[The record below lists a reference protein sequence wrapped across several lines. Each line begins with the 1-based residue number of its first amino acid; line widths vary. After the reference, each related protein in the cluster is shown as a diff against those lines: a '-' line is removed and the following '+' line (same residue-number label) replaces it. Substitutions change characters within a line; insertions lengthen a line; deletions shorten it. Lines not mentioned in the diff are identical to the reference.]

1 MGHDESISLLA
12 NSLSEALG
20 RLSVFDAALRAIMT
34 RFTGDEE
41 FAKLLNQELEHEYS
55 KHLGTSTNP
64 IFLQE
69 FEDQMRV
76 FQSKIQAAKDG

>member
-1 MGHDESISLLA
+1 
-12 NSLSEALG
+12 
-20 RLSVFDAALRAIMT
+20 MT